1 MDAPHTT
8 SATPVH
14 LVARQRAHAA
24 AAPTQGAA
32 ALRVADQAEQFRD
45 TLDAFLALERLTTPS
60 GRDDCETLE
69 PTRSQMG
76 ALLRVLNDELARQ
89 IDALA
94 SATEALRTAGKGA

>member
-1 MDAPHTT
+1 M
-8 SATPVH
+8 H
-14 LVARQRAHAA
+14 LVARQRAHTS
-24 AAPTQGAA
+24 APTQGAA

-60 GRDDCETLE
+60 GRNDCETLE

-94 SATEALRTAGKGA
+94 SATEALRTAGEGA